1 MKGRR
6 WSCRGFTLLE
16 VTLALAIMA
25 VAFTALSV
33 LQGRNLTLAAEDRII
48 TRATLASRD
57 LLARI
62 QSGVLPLQNAEGEM
76 GPDHP
81 GLRWAIRVGEEG
93 GSRMRRVD
101 TLVFEEG
108 SGPEKGLS
116 FFLLVRK
123 EKEQEGR

>member
-1 MKGRR
+1 MKARGR
-6 WSCRGFTLLE
+6 SCGGFTLLE

-25 VAFTALSV
+25 VAFTTLSI

-62 QSGVLPLQNAEGEM
+62 QSGVLPLQSGQGEM

-81 GLRWAIRVGEEG
+81 GWRWAIRVREEG

-101 TLVFEEG
+101 MLVFEEG

-116 FFLLVRK
+116 FFLLIRK
-123 EKEQEGR
+123 EKEPEGS

>member
-1 MKGRR
+1 MKGNK
-6 WSCRGFTLLE
+6 CPCGGFTLLE

-33 LQGRNLTLAAEDRII
+33 LQARNLTLAAEDRII
-48 TRATLASRD
+48 TQATLASRD

-62 QSGVLPLQNAEGEM
+62 QSGVLPVQNADGEM

-81 GLRWAIRVGEEG
+81 GWRWAMRVREEG

-101 TLVFEEG
+101 MLVFEEG

-116 FFLLVRK
+116 FFLLIRR
-123 EKEQEGR
+123 EKEQKGS

>member
-1 MKGRR
+1 
-6 WSCRGFTLLE
+6 LLE

-33 LQGRNLTLAAEDRII
+33 LQSRNLTLAAEGLAI

-62 QSGVLPLQNAEGEM
+62 LSGALPVQSADGEM

-81 GLRWAIRVGEEG
+81 GWRWAIRVREEA
-93 GSRMRRVD
+93 GSSLRRVD
-101 TLVFEEG
+101 MLVFEERA
-108 SGPEKGLS
+108 GPEKGFS
-116 FFLLVRK
+116 FFLLLRK
-123 EKEQEGR
+123 EREERL

>member
-1 MKGRR
+1 M
-6 WSCRGFTLLE
+6 LE

-33 LQGRNLTLAAEDRII
+33 LQGRNLTLAAEERII

-62 QSGVLPLQNAEGEM
+62 QSGLLPAQNGEGEM

-81 GLRWAIRVGEEG
+81 GWRWAIRVREEG

-101 TLVFEEG
+101 MLVFEEG
-108 SGPEKGLS
+108 SGPDKGLP
-116 FFLLVRK
+116 FFLLIRK
-123 EKEQEGR
+123 EKEQKGS